1 MASSGNP
8 IWNYFRRNESTATC
22 IVCMKE
28 LSLGSSQPKNQ
39 TVSSIKKHLEK
50 VHPSEYAAFH
60 TLEQEYV
67 QNKSQNVNLKRRAK
81 RKRLKERKEALEGPR
96 EKKKPGRKPKIEKY
110 SETEDMEQ
118 NNADTIEII
127 VHDPLEESELPSSIK
142 VGKSEEDLSTSALE
156 FKRHSVRP
164 SDSALNKRIDKSI
177 LDLLVVDMLPFST
190 VEGEAFKRLNI
201 GDPCR
206 STKYIPKSQR
216 YYRNTLMPETY
227 ADVKK
232 KVITSLEQA
241 EWVTLATTD
250 WIDSSKTYHIQ
261 VVSGHFLYDNQK
273 HMVVLHMSP
282 QTTSSPKANLLDLSR
297 QFNILDKVHVNVT
310 NAGDDQTIIE
320 WFNVVQC
327 SAFLLEKVI
336 RESILLGDN
345 IEILKRKCLSIA
357 DHFDNC
363 PQSMINLH
371 ECQEICGL
379 AEQTLLLD
387 THDSWT
393 STFLMWQR
401 IYEQK
406 PALELYTQQYGD
418 LKIPSDYEW
427 QQIEY
432 LNSILKI
439 LYQAWLDI
447 NSDAACASLV
457 IPLLTMLNAKF
468 EPKTHDPPELAFMKQ
483 KLKQHLNVNFAFIHQ
498 TSFLIIATLLDPRF
512 KMRYLTEN
520 QLASCHSEMKHNLR
534 ISLNLQDEETSI
546 NPSFNTLP
554 PTNNYKFYNTSD
566 LWEDHDSSTIIA
578 NNNSSE
584 HIFLA
589 FEQQLSF
596 YLKEPLIA
604 RNGNIYQYWNL
615 TPYEYLR
622 KLAYKYLTAPP
633 TSLCANETISS
644 VATLY
649 VERRLATLQNDD
661 EDDKLLFMSC
671 NIKLF
676 NFEY

>member
-8 IWNYFRRNESTATC
+8 IWNYFRRNEGTATC

-28 LSLGSSQPKNQ
+28 LSLGSSLPKNQ

-50 VHPSEYAAFH
+50 VHPSEYSAFH
-60 TLEQEYV
+60 ALEQEYV
-67 QNKSQNVNLKRRAK
+67 QNKTQNVNLKRRAK
-81 RKRLKERKEALEGPR
+81 RKRLKERKEAIEGPR
-96 EKKKPGRKPKIEKY
+96 EKKKPGRKPKMDKY
-110 SETEDMEQ
+110 SETEDVEQ
-118 NNADTIEII
+118 HNTIEII
-127 VHDPLEESELPSSIK
+127 VQDPLEEIEEHPANII
-142 VGKSEEDLSTSALE
+142 VAKSDQSFSLSVEENKTPITRPGDIALS
-156 FKRHSVRP
+156 
-164 SDSALNKRIDKSI
+164 KRIDKSI

-201 GDPCR
+201 GDPSR
-206 STKYIPKSQR
+206 PTKYVPKSQD
-216 YYRNTLMPETY
+216 YYRSTLMPETY
-227 ADVKK
+227 AAVKK
-232 KVITSLEQA
+232 KVISSLEQA
-241 EWVTLATTD
+241 EWVTLTTTD
-250 WIDSSKTYHIQ
+250 WLDATKTCRIE
-261 VVSGHFLYDNQK
+261 VISAHFLHDNQK

-282 QTTSSPKANLLDLSR
+282 QTTTSSKSNLLDLSR
-297 QFNILDKVHVNVT
+297 KFNIVEKVHVNVSST
-310 NAGDDQTIIE
+310 ENDDQSSAE
-320 WFNVVQC
+320 WFSALQC

-336 RESILLGDN
+336 KEYILFGDSV
-345 IEILKRKCLSIA
+345 EILKRKCFSIA
-357 DHFDNC
+357 DHFDSNI
-363 PQSMINLH
+363 QSMVNLH

-379 AEQTLLLD
+379 AQQKLLLD

-427 QQIEY
+427 QQIEN
-432 LNSILKI
+432 LLTILKI

-447 NSDAACASLV
+447 NSEAACASLV
-457 IPLLTMLNAKF
+457 IPLLTMLNSKF
-468 EPKTHDPPELAFMKQ
+468 EPKSGDLPEMSFMKQ
-483 KLKQHLNVNFAFIHQ
+483 KLKQHLNVNFAFVHQ

-534 ISLNLQDEETSI
+534 ISLNIEDEESVM
-546 NPSFNTLP
+546 NPSFNSLP

-566 LWEDHDSSTIIA
+566 LWEAHDSSTIIA
-578 NNNSSE
+578 SNNSSE

-604 RNGNIYQYWNL
+604 RNGNIYQYWNR

-633 TSLCANETISS
+633 TSLCAHETICN

-649 VERRLATLQNDD
+649 VERRLAALQNDD
-661 EDDKLLFMSC
+661 EDEKLLFMSC